1 MEMSVDNGVAFAA
14 LVEEQSR
21 IICEQSVEIREL
33 RAEVLELRRVRD
45 SLEQEIALFSGGMD
59 PLEDEFWFSR

>member
-1 MEMSVDNGVAFAA
+1 MSVDGGVAFAA

-45 SLEQEIALFSGGMD
+45 SLEQEIALLSGEID
-59 PLEDEFWFSR
+59 PLEDNFWFTR